1 MCDPYKLD
9 IIVKVNKQAFQRYKV
24 QCQLFVCT
32 EKDYLN
38 NVPIPPP
45 LLSVMTALIK
55 VTFGAADLMR
65 VVMFR
70 LYSFTVT
77 VQGLTDSCWF
87 VTYFKL
93 EKCLVFFL
101 TRTGIADYASARLK
115 ASAWQHLETCL
126 WVSWGSFL
134 SQIYGRPFTQTRRV
148 VANPLRAPLRGQIF

>member
-1 MCDPYKLD
+1 MANFTWALPTLSAVLLIPQIHDPYKLD
-9 IIVKVNKQAFQRYKV
+9 IIVKVNKQAFKRYKV
-24 QCQLFVCT
+24 TCQLFVCT

-77 VQGLTDSCWF
+77 VQGLTDSC
-87 VTYFKL
+87 
-93 EKCLVFFL
+93 
-101 TRTGIADYASARLK
+101 
-115 ASAWQHLETCL
+115 
-126 WVSWGSFL
+126 
-134 SQIYGRPFTQTRRV
+134 
-148 VANPLRAPLRGQIF
+148 